1 MLKDITLS
9 HFWILMRM
17 GYNMQT
23 IYDANYGEETENLYL
38 DYKDYVPHSKKQGKM
53 LFDYTRYQISI
64 GERKE
69 CRVLTVRAGDEFDY
83 DKYFSNNNLGTI

>member
-23 IYDANYGEETENLYL
+23 IYDANYGEKTENLYL

-53 LFDYTRYQISI
+53 LKDLNDFVSKLHAII
-64 GERKE
+64 IA
-69 CRVLTVRAGDEFDY
+69 LH
-83 DKYFSNNNLGTI
+83 TIIKH